1 MAEEAQLL
9 FEKLL
14 GYANYAEVLDYCRRS
29 ANPVGRLLLHLFGQ
43 TSSHAFEQSDAIC
56 VVLSE
61 ETGTISIARNG
72 RMVRNLDE
80 ARLRNILQL
89 FMRADGRRGL

>member
-1 MAEEAQLL
+1 M
-9 FEKLL
+9 
-14 GYANYAEVLDYCRRS
+14 
-29 ANPVGRLLLHLFGQ
+29 
-43 TSSHAFEQSDAIC
+43 TEQSDAIC